1 MVKRIFDFLVAL
13 LLLLL
18 LLPVFLLVA
27 VIIKCDTSGKVFFIQ
42 QRVGKDN
49 QDFGIIK
56 FRTMIADAEKN
67 GQLTIGNDSRI
78 TRSGKFLRK
87 YKLDELPQLFNVL
100 KGDMSL
106 VGPRPEVRKYVS
118 LYNEE
123 QKKVLSVKPGITDP
137 ASIRFADENHLL
149 AGCENPEEKYIR
161 EIMPAKLKLN
171 LEYIERQSFLND
183 IKILIQTVFRIFLRK
198 PSS

>member
-100 KGDMSL
+100 KGDMSM

-183 IKILIQTVFRIFLRK
+183 IKILFQTVFRIFLRK

>member
-1 MVKRIFDFLVAL
+1 
-13 LLLLL
+13 
-18 LLPVFLLVA
+18 
-27 VIIKCDTSGKVFFIQ
+27 
-42 QRVGKDN
+42 
-49 QDFGIIK
+49 
-56 FRTMIADAEKN
+56 
-67 GQLTIGNDSRI
+67 
-78 TRSGKFLRK
+78 
-87 YKLDELPQLFNVL
+87 VL

-183 IKILIQTVFRIFLRK
+183 IKILFQTVFRIFLRK

>member
-183 IKILIQTVFRIFLRK
+183 IKILFQTVFRIFLRK

>member
-183 IKILIQTVFRIFLRK
+183 IKILFQTVFRIFLRN